1 MSGDSADALSAAL
14 LSAIKKAVEEGQS
27 AGLEL
32 LATLDVA
39 LTDKVRVHSMNMKQ
53 NMLTLLDPPTR

>member
-14 LSAIKKAVEEGQS
+14 LSAIKRAVEEGQS

-39 LTDKVRVHSMNMKQ
+39 LTDKVRVHYYDKNW
-53 NMLTLLDPPTR
+53 NMLTFIDPPTR